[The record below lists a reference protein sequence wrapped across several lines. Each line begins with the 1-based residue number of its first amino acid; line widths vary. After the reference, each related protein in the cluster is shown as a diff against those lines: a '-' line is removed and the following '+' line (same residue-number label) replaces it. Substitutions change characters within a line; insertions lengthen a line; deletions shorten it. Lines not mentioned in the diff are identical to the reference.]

1 LPSAEGARA
10 ALKAIDEQTR
20 WASALRPQARAILA
34 AGEAAQRAAY
44 RKAFEGRLV
53 PQAVGEPVPT
63 LLQTEKLSA
72 SAAARTKRSRDD
84 KGPTMKDLTDLLNQ
98 WPNEGMTFESLRESV
113 PADYETLKEAVFE
126 LLAGAS
132 PQLAQR
138 YDPEKK
144 MMRLFRSVA

>member
-1 LPSAEGARA
+1 
-10 ALKAIDEQTR
+10 
-20 WASALRPQARAILA
+20 
-34 AGEAAQRAAY
+34 
-44 RKAFEGRLV
+44 
-53 PQAVGEPVPT
+53 
-63 LLQTEKLSA
+63 
-72 SAAARTKRSRDD
+72 
-84 KGPTMKDLTDLLNQ
+84 MKDLTDLLNQ